1 MNAVLAGEQ
10 VSRFSSYLCV
20 RQDHGSQGDEV
31 LYGDTDR
38 QVIRGNCDCDTDR
51 QVIRGNCDCHEFH
64 RSTTPFEEKYSLLS
78 FHLDEVVW
86 LRLPGLPCLA

>member
-31 LYGDTDR
+31 LHG
-38 QVIRGNCDCDTDR
+38 DTDR
-51 QVIRGNCDCHEFH
+51 QVIRGNCDCHEISSINH
-64 RSTTPFEEKYSLLS
+64 
-78 FHLDEVVW
+78 
-86 LRLPGLPCLA
+86 AI